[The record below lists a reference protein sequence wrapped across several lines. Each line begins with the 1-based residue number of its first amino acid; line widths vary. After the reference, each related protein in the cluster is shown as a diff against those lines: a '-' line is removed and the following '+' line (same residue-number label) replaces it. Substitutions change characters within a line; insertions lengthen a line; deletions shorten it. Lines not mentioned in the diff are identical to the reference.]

1 MGSWPESETHG
12 SNDIS
17 TRRIPWSEVNN
28 MSLSMAPLLMH
39 SARLPAEVRDAIR
52 AAYEAL
58 PPHRSARLE
67 SAARVLHQSTG
78 LECSDVRELVG
89 LPDDGDCA

>member
-1 MGSWPESETHG
+1 
-12 SNDIS
+12 
-17 TRRIPWSEVNN
+17 

-52 AAYEAL
+52 AAYEAP